1 MSATLLAP
9 EAIERFP
16 CLGGSCAVIVG
27 GAGPVGTASR
37 AAAVARRRLRIWH
50 RQLSRFDPRSEL
62 SRLNRDPRDTVPAS
76 PVMISFVEAAVSA
89 SATTGGLVD
98 PTLAGELETA
108 GYASDLAEPSFGLAE
123 ALQAAPARRAAR
135 PRQVA
140 RWRWVRVDRAAGT
153 VTRPAGLRLDSGGIA
168 KGLFGDLLA
177 AALAGHPAF
186 AIDAAGDVRIGG
198 RASLAREVRVASPFE
213 DEVLHTFIL
222 RGGAAATSGIG
233 RRSWCDRAGQPCHHI
248 LDPATGRPAFTG
260 VVQATALAP
269 TGVQAE
275 ALAKAAL
282 LAGADLATSHLHHG
296 GVVVYDDGG
305 HEVVEPPTPKTR

>member
-1 MSATLLAP
+1 MMGATTLVAP

-27 GAGPVGTASR
+27 GSGPVGTAAR
-37 AAAVARRRLRIWH
+37 AAAVARRRLRTWH
-50 RQLSRFDPRSEL
+50 RQLSRFDSRSEL

-76 PVMISFVEAAVSA
+76 PVMISFLEAAVSA
-89 SATTGGLVD
+89 SAATGGLVD
-98 PTLAGELETA
+98 PTLTGELETA
-108 GYASDLAEPSFGLAE
+108 GYAGDLAEPEVQLAD
-123 ALQAAPARRAAR
+123 ALRVAPARRAAR

-177 AALAGHPAF
+177 TTLAGHPAF
-186 AIDAAGDVRIGG
+186 AVDAAGDVRIGG
-198 RASLAREVRVASPFE
+198 HAGLIREVRVASPFE
-213 DEVLHTFIL
+213 DAVLHRFTL
-222 RGGAAATSGIG
+222 RHGAAATSGIG
-233 RRSWCDRAGQPCHHI
+233 RRSWLDRSGRPCHHI

-269 TGVQAE
+269 SGVEAE

-282 LAGADLATSHLHHG
+282 LAGAGQAVSHLRHG
-296 GVVVYDDGG
+296 GVVVYDDGS
-305 HEVVEPPTPKTR
+305 HEVVEPEPSE